1 MNIDFSGKTAIVT
14 GAASGIGY
22 AIAQELAASG
32 AKVIVADLDQAK
44 ADEAAESLNGDS
56 LAITVDVSVEESVKN
71 MIRFAT
77 EKTGRLD
84 YLVNNAGIGGA
95 NAPVGDYPTD
105 SFRKVI
111 DVNLTGVF
119 LGMRFAIPEMKKT
132 GGGAIVNIAS
142 ILGSVG
148 IAGSSAYVAAK
159 HGVLG
164 LTKSAALEH
173 ATDNIRVT
181 AVGPGFVHT
190 PLVDKTLDAQTQTAL
205 AQKHALQRLADPSEV
220 ATLVAYLL
228 SDQASFITGSYHLVD
243 GGYTA
248 Q

>member
-22 AIAQELAASG
+22 AIAQELAQSG
-32 AKVIVADLDQAK
+32 ATVIVADLDQSK
-44 ADEAAESLNGDS
+44 SEEAAQSIGESA
-56 LAITVDVSVEESVKN
+56 LATSVDVSDEDSVEK

-95 NAPVGDYPTD
+95 NAKTGEYPTD
-105 SFRKVI
+105 SWRKVI
-111 DVNLTGVF
+111 EVNLTGVF
-119 LGMRFAIPEMKKT
+119 YGLRYAIPAMKET

-148 IAGSSAYVAAK
+148 IAGSAAYVAAK
-159 HGVLG
+159 HGVVG

-173 ATDNIRVT
+173 AADNIRVT
-181 AVGPGFVHT
+181 AVGPGFIHT
-190 PLVDKTLDAQTQTAL
+190 PLVDQTLDADTQTAL
-205 AQKHALQRLADPSEV
+205 ANMHAVKRLGDPAEV
-220 ATLVAYLL
+220 ASLVAYLL
-228 SDQASFITGSYHLVD
+228 SDQASFVTGSYHLVD